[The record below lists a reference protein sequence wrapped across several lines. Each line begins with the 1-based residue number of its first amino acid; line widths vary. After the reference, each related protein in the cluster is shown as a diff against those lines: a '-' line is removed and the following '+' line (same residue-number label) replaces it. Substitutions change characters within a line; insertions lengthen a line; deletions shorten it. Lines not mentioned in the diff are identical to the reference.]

1 MSTLN
6 FQMPEI
12 IELDEGTYCA
22 TYGKFFVHPLERGFG
37 VTIGNSLRRVLL
49 ASLQGAAISS
59 VRIEADP
66 PVLHEFTTIPGV
78 IEDVAELVLNL
89 KEVRIKLL
97 NKRPNKV
104 FLSFKGDGTFTAGDL
119 QKNNTDFEVLNPE
132 HHIAT
137 LTENA
142 NFSIELT
149 IKRGRGY
156 FSAEENREANM
167 AIGTIPI
174 DSIFSPVRNV
184 TFAVENTRVGQRTDY
199 EKLILE
205 IWTDGSI
212 TPDDALSQAAKIM
225 RDHIQLFINLDQSA
239 EEEEPQ
245 EIDEEV
251 LRIRKILKQ
260 PVDAL
265 ELSVRSANCL
275 KEASIKTVADLVKH
289 TEDELLNFKNFGR
302 KSFIEL
308 QERLEGKGLEFGMD
322 VEKFLSEG
330 DGMTSSAGVPVSEEA
345 E

>member
-6 FQMPEI
+6 FQMPEV

-59 VRIEADP
+59 VRIECDP
-66 PVLHEFTTIPGV
+66 QVLHEFTTIPGV
-78 IEDVAELVLNL
+78 MEDVAEIVLNL

-104 FLSFKGDGTFTAGDL
+104 FLTFKGAGEFTAGDL
-119 QKNNTDFEVLNPE
+119 QKGNTDFEVLNPE

-137 LTENA
+137 MTEEA
-142 NFSIELT
+142 NFSIELS

-156 FSAEENREANM
+156 FTADENRDPNM
-167 AIGTIPI
+167 AIGTIPL

-184 TFAVENTRVGQRTDY
+184 TYAVENTRVGQRTDY

-225 RDHIQLFINLDQSA
+225 RDHIQLFINLDNTA
-239 EEEEPQ
+239 EEEPEQ

-251 LRIRKILKQ
+251 LRIRKLLKQ
-260 PVDAL
+260 PVESL

-275 KEASIKTVADLVKH
+275 KDAAIRNVADLVKH
-289 TEDELLNFKNFGR
+289 TEEELLNFKNFGR
-302 KSFIEL
+302 KSYLEL
-308 QERLEGKGLEFGMD
+308 AEKLEGKGLEFGMD
-322 VEKFLSEG
+322 VDRYLGTDSRI
-330 DGMTSSAGVPVSEEA
+330 
-345 E
+345 

>member
-12 IELDEGTYCA
+12 IELDEGSYSA

-59 VRIEADP
+59 VRFETEP

-78 IEDVAELVLNL
+78 LEDVAEIVLNL

-104 FLSFKGDGTFTAGDL
+104 SLSFEGEGEWTAADL
-119 QKNNTDFEVLNPE
+119 QKGNTDFEVLNPD

-137 LTENA
+137 LTGDAKFTAEME
-142 NFSIELT
+142 IT
-149 IKRGRGY
+149 RGRGDLT
-156 FSAEENREANM
+156 ADENRDASM

-174 DSIFSPVRNV
+174 DSVFSPVRNV
-184 TFAVENTRVGQRTDY
+184 TFAVEATRVGQRTDY

-225 RDHIQLFINLDQSA
+225 RDHIQLFINLDSAA
-239 EEEEPQ
+239 EEEPEE

-251 LRIRKILKQ
+251 LRVRKLLKQ
-260 PVDAL
+260 PVESL

-275 KEASIKTVADLVKH
+275 KDAEIRTVADLVRH
-289 TEDELLNFKNFGR
+289 TEEELLNFKNFGR
-302 KSFIEL
+302 KSYLEL
-308 QERLEGKGLEFGMD
+308 AEKLEEKGLEFGMD
-322 VEKFLSEG
+322 VDNYLG
-330 DGMTSSAGVPVSEEA
+330 TEA
-345 E
+345 EA

>member
-6 FQMPEI
+6 FQMPEV

-59 VRIEADP
+59 VRLEADP
-66 PVLHEFTTIPGV
+66 PVLHEFTSIPGV
-78 IEDVAELVLNL
+78 NEDVAELVLNL
-89 KEVRIKLL
+89 KEVRLKLL

-104 FLSFKGDGTFTAGDL
+104 FLSLKGEGKFTAGDL

-132 HHIAT
+132 HHIAS

-156 FSAEENREANM
+156 FSADENREPNM
-167 AIGTIPI
+167 PIGTIPI

-212 TPDDALSQAAKIM
+212 TPDDALSQAAKIL

-239 EEEEPQ
+239 DEEEPQ
-245 EIDEEV
+245 EIDEEI

-265 ELSVRSANCL
+265 ELSVRSANCI
-275 KEASIKTVADLVKH
+275 KEASIRNVADLVKH
-289 TEDELLNFKNFGR
+289 TEEELLNFKNFGR

-308 QERLEGKGLEFGMD
+308 QDRLEGKGLEFGMD
-322 VEKFLSEG
+322 VEKYLAEG
-330 DGMTSSAGVPVSEEA
+330 DSMNSAAGVPVVED
-345 E
+345 

>member
-59 VRIEADP
+59 VRIEAEP
-66 PVLHEFTTIPGV
+66 AVLHEFSMIPGV
-78 IEDVAELVLNL
+78 IEDVAEIVLNL

-104 FLSFKGDGTFTAGDL
+104 TLSFKGAGEFTAADL
-119 QKNNTDFEVLNPE
+119 QKGNTDFEVLNPE
-132 HHIAT
+132 HHVAT
-137 LTENA
+137 LTEEA

-156 FSAEENREANM
+156 FTADENRETNM
-167 AIGTIPI
+167 PIGTIPI

-184 TFAVENTRVGQRTDY
+184 TFSVENTRVGQRTDY

-212 TPDDALSQAAKIM
+212 TPDDALSQAAKIL
-225 RDHIQLFINLDQSA
+225 RDHIQLFINLDQTA
-239 EEEEPQ
+239 EDEPEQ

-251 LRIRKILKQ
+251 LRIRKLLKQ
-260 PVDAL
+260 PVESL

-275 KEASIKTVADLVKH
+275 KDAAIKSVADLVKH

-302 KSFIEL
+302 KSYVEL
-308 QERLEGKGLEFGMD
+308 QEKLEGKGLEFGMD
-322 VEKFLSEG
+322 VDKYLGSEA
-330 DGMTSSAGVPVSEEA
+330 SA
-345 E
+345 

>member
-6 FQMPEI
+6 FQMPEV

-49 ASLQGAAISS
+49 ASLQGASIAS
-59 VRIEADP
+59 VRIEAEP

-78 IEDVAELVLNL
+78 YEDVAEIVLNL
-89 KEVRIKLL
+89 KEVRLKLL

-104 FLSFKGDGTFTAGDL
+104 FISFNGAGEFTAGDL
-119 QKNNTDFEVLNPE
+119 QKNNTDFEILNPD

-137 LTENA
+137 LTEEA

-156 FSAEENREANM
+156 HTADENRDPNM

-174 DSIFSPVRNV
+174 DSIYSPVRNV
-184 TFAVENTRVGQRTDY
+184 TYAVENTRVGQRTDY

-225 RDHIQLFINLDQSA
+225 RDHIQLFINLDSTA
-239 EEEEPQ
+239 EEEPEQ
-245 EIDEEV
+245 EIDEDM
-251 LRIRKILKQ
+251 LRIRKLLKQ
-260 PVDAL
+260 PVDSL

-275 KEASIKTVADLVKH
+275 KEASIRTVSDLVRH
-289 TEDELLNFKNFGR
+289 TEEELLNFKNFGR
-302 KSFIEL
+302 KSYVEL
-308 QERLEGKGLEFGMD
+308 SEKLESKGLEFGMD
-322 VEKFLSEG
+322 VDKFLGLDKS
-330 DGMTSSAGVPVSEEA
+330 
-345 E
+345 

>member
-59 VRIEADP
+59 VRIESDP
-66 PVLHEFTTIPGV
+66 QVLHEFTTVPGV
-78 IEDVAELVLNL
+78 LEDVAEIVLNL

-104 FLSFKGDGTFTAGDL
+104 VVSFQGAGEFTAADL
-119 QKNNTDFEVLNPE
+119 QKNNTDFEVLNPD

-137 LTENA
+137 LTDEA
-142 NFSIELT
+142 SFTMELT

-156 FSAEENREANM
+156 ITADENRETNM
-167 AIGTIPI
+167 PIGTIPV

-184 TFAVENTRVGQRTDY
+184 TYAVENTRVGQRTDY

-225 RDHIQLFINLDQSA
+225 RDHIQLFISLDSTA
-239 EEEEPQ
+239 EEEPEQ

-251 LRIRKILKQ
+251 LRIRKLLKQ
-260 PVDAL
+260 PVDSL

-275 KEASIKTVADLVKH
+275 KDAAIKSVADLVRYS
-289 TEDELLNFKNFGR
+289 EDELLNFKNFGR
-302 KSFIEL
+302 KSQVEL
-308 QERLEGKGLEFGMD
+308 KEKLEQKGLEFGMD
-322 VEKFLSEG
+322 VDRYL
-330 DGMTSSAGVPVSEEA
+330 GVETVE
-345 E
+345 

>member
-12 IELDEGTYCA
+12 IELDEGTYSA

-59 VRIEADP
+59 VRVEAEP
-66 PVLHEFTTIPGV
+66 PVLHEFSTIPGV
-78 IEDVAELVLNL
+78 MEDVAEIVLNL
-89 KEVRIKLL
+89 KEVRLKLL

-104 FLSFKGDGTFTAGDL
+104 FLTFKGAGEFTAADL
-119 QKNNTDFEVLNPE
+119 QKGNTDFEVLNPE

-137 LTENA
+137 LTEDT
-142 NFSIELT
+142 NFSIELS

-156 FSAEENREANM
+156 FTADENREANM

-184 TFAVENTRVGQRTDY
+184 TFSVENTRVGQRTDY
-199 EKLILE
+199 EKLNLE

-225 RDHIQLFINLDQSA
+225 RDHIQLFINLDQTA
-239 EEEEPQ
+239 EEEPEQ

-251 LRIRKILKQ
+251 LRVRKLLKQ
-260 PVDAL
+260 PVESL

-275 KEASIKTVADLVKH
+275 KEAQIKSVADLVRH

-302 KSFIEL
+302 KSYIEL
-308 QERLEGKGLEFGMD
+308 QEKLEVKGLDFGMD
-322 VEKFLSEG
+322 VDKFLGTE
-330 DGMTSSAGVPVSEEA
+330 TAEA
-345 E
+345 

>member
-59 VRIEADP
+59 VRVESDQ
-66 PVLHEFTTIPGV
+66 PVLHEFTVIPGV

-89 KEVRIKLL
+89 KEVRLKLL

-104 FLSFKGDGTFTAGDL
+104 FISLKGDGTFTAGDL

-156 FSAEENREANM
+156 FSADENRESNM
-167 AIGTIPI
+167 PIGTIPI

-184 TFAVENTRVGQRTDY
+184 TYAVENTRVGQRTDY

-239 EEEEPQ
+239 DEEEPQ
-245 EIDEEV
+245 IIDEEV

-275 KEASIKTVADLVKH
+275 KEASIKTVSDLVRH
-289 TEDELLNFKNFGR
+289 TEEELLNFKNFGS

-308 QERLEGKGLEFGMD
+308 QDRLEGKDLEFGMD
-322 VEKFLSEG
+322 VEKYLADP
-330 DGMTSSAGVPVSEEA
+330 DGMNGGGVPVA
-345 E
+345 ED